1 MTVTRARNIGQGH
14 CECGCRVGTSRRSH
28 MQGLMVVGLI
38 VDEKLRVGLK
48 NDKVT
53 GA

>member
-1 MTVTRARNIGQGH
+1 
-14 CECGCRVGTSRRSH
+14 

-38 VDEKLRVGLK
+38 VDEILRVCLK

-53 GA
+53 RARNIGQGY